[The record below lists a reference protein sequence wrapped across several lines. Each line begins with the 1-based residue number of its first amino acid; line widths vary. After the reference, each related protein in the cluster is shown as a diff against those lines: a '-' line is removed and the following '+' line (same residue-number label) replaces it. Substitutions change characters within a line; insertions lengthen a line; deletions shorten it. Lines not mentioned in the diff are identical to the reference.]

1 MNTQDN
7 SLCASLESYMLGE
20 LDEAEM
26 FSFERHMSGCSV
38 CQTNVDLLWPT
49 HDILAY
55 EEPGETDR
63 EWAAAMKDRVLAAVL
78 GTRPIRAEN
87 SVFDQTTSV
96 NGLSIDHPDVR
107 KSVVRQRRTPLRLS
121 IYTVSA
127 AMLLIGIAVGSYL
140 SGGWRPMGNRAAV
153 GATQVLTDVSMK
165 PTVAA
170 PLAYGTVMLLGTERG
185 KEVIVTVHGLRPLPS
200 SECYNVWF
208 VAGADKRIL
217 VGMLTVNG
225 SGTGALSAMVPTDLA
240 FHYVGITREPHLND
254 AVPKGPKVLGA
265 LLTTT

>member
-1 MNTQDN
+1 MNTQDK

-20 LDEAEM
+20 LDDAAM

-55 EEPGETDR
+55 EEPGETDA
-63 EWAAAMKDRVLAAVL
+63 EWAAAMKDRVLATVL
-78 GTRPIRAEN
+78 GTRPIRVGD
-87 SVFDQTTSV
+87 SVSDQTTRV
-96 NGLSIDHPDVR
+96 NGRMIEHPDIR
-107 KSVVRQRRTPLRLS
+107 KSVVRRRRTPLRLS

-127 AMLLIGIAVGSYL
+127 ATLLIGIVVGSSL
-140 SGGWRPMGNRAAV
+140 GGGWWRMGNGAAV
-153 GATQVLTDVSMK
+153 ATTQVLTDVSMK
-165 PTVAA
+165 PTVSA
-170 PLAYGTVMLLGTERG
+170 PLAYGTVMLLGTEKG
-185 KEVIVTVHGLRPLPS
+185 QEVIITVHGLQPLPS
-200 SECYNVWF
+200 SQCYNVWF

-217 VGMLTVNG
+217 AGMLTVNG

-254 AVPKGPKVLGA
+254 VVPKGPKVLGA